1 MKRLTTD
8 APKDNLESAL
18 NLFYAKDGEAWV
30 LRGGSE
36 PSYADVTL
44 FDYIR
49 SAVLN
54 TLGPNTPI
62 LHLDDEEIGNAL
74 SEGWLFDGNK
84 TVEGIIATL
93 YTAGWVAAEL
103 RARLK
108 MYEDRDE
115 ELPRYIPYEER
126 RKVYSKALAAWGDR
140 AQMIVA
146 IEELSECQKEI
157 CKILRGGENFPHLA
171 EEIADATIM
180 LEQMRLMFN
189 INEDVCEFMDIKV
202 KRLEDTLRKEAFDE

>member
-8 APKDNLESAL
+8 APKTNLESAL

-36 PSYADVTL
+36 PAYADVTL

-49 SAVLN
+49 SAILN
-54 TLGPNTPI
+54 TLGPKTPI
-62 LHLDDEEIGNAL
+62 LELDNEEIGNVL

-108 MYEDRDE
+108 MYEDRE
-115 ELPRYIPYEER
+115 EQQKDLEN
-126 RKVYSKALAAWGDR
+126 KVSEMLCGYQLEDLAR
-140 AQMIVA
+140 VA
-146 IEELSECQKEI
+146 TLIKKCDVK
-157 CKILRGGENFPHLA
+157 P
-171 EEIADATIM
+171 EEI
-180 LEQMRLMFN
+180 
-189 INEDVCEFMDIKV
+189 
-202 KRLEDTLRKEAFDE
+202 KRLSDNIVVLYGAIMKGMKKK

>member
-1 MKRLTTD
+1 MMRLTTD
-8 APKDNLESAL
+8 APKTNLESAL

-30 LRGGSE
+30 LRGGSD
-36 PSYADVTL
+36 SANVDVTL

-49 SAVLN
+49 SAILN

-62 LHLDDEEIGNAL
+62 LDLDNEEIGNVL

-108 MYEDRDE
+108 MYEDRDD

-126 RKVYSKALAAWGDR
+126 RKVYSKALSVWGDR

-180 LEQMRLMFN
+180 LEQLRLIFN
-189 INEDVCEFMDIKV
+189 INDQVCECMDAKV
-202 KRLEDTLRKEAFDE
+202 RRLQDLRGR

>member
-8 APKDNLESAL
+8 APKNNLESAL

-36 PSYADVTL
+36 PAYVDVTL
-44 FDYIR
+44 LDYIR
-49 SAVLN
+49 SAILN

-62 LHLDDEEIGNAL
+62 LDLDDEEIGNVL

-84 TVEGIIATL
+84 TVEGIIAAL

-115 ELPRYIPYEER
+115 QQKDLESKVSEMLCGYQLEDLARVATLIKKCDVKPEEIKRLSDNIVVLYGAIMKGIKKEVKVAADNVIIECRYPGY
-126 RKVYSKALAAWGDR
+126 AD
-140 AQMIVA
+140 
-146 IEELSECQKEI
+146 
-157 CKILRGGENFPHLA
+157 ILRS
-171 EEIADATIM
+171 I
-180 LEQMRLMFN
+180 
-189 INEDVCEFMDIKV
+189 EDEK
-202 KRLEDTLRKEAFDE
+202 EGRK

>member
-8 APKDNLESAL
+8 APKNNLESAL

-36 PSYADVTL
+36 PAYVDVTL

-49 SAVLN
+49 SAILN

-62 LHLDDEEIGNAL
+62 LDLDNEEIGNVL

-84 TVEGIIATL
+84 TVGGIIATL

-108 MYEDRDE
+108 MYEDKE
-115 ELPRYIPYEER
+115 EHHKDLKNEVSEILCGYQIED
-126 RKVYSKALAAWGDR
+126 LARVATLIKKCDVR
-140 AQMIVA
+140 PEDIKRLSDNIIVLYVA
-146 IEELSECQKEI
+146 IMKGIKKEVKVAADNVVFECRYPGYADVLRAIEDEKE
-157 CKILRGGENFPHLA
+157 G
-171 EEIADATIM
+171 
-180 LEQMRLMFN
+180 
-189 INEDVCEFMDIKV
+189 
-202 KRLEDTLRKEAFDE
+202 RK

>member
-8 APKDNLESAL
+8 APKTNLESAL

-36 PSYADVTL
+36 PAYADVTL

-49 SAVLN
+49 SAILN
-54 TLGPNTPI
+54 TLGPKTPI
-62 LHLDDEEIGNAL
+62 LDLNDEEIGDVL

-126 RKVYSKALAAWGDR
+126 RMKEKVCRELTRIAEHMPCITLA
-140 AQMIVA
+140 QA
-146 IEELSECQKEI
+146 IQL
-157 CKILRGGENFPHLA
+157 
-171 EEIADATIM
+171 
-180 LEQMRLMFN
+180 LEGL
-189 INEDVCEFMDIKV
+189 
-202 KRLEDTLRKEAFDE
+202 

>member
-8 APKDNLESAL
+8 APKTNLESAL

-36 PSYADVTL
+36 PAYVDVTL

-49 SAVLN
+49 SAILN
-54 TLGPNTPI
+54 TLGPKTPI
-62 LHLDDEEIGNAL
+62 LDLDDEEIGNVL

-108 MYEDRDE
+108 MYEDRE
-115 ELPRYIPYEER
+115 EQQKDLEN
-126 RKVYSKALAAWGDR
+126 KVSEMLCGYQLEDLAR
-140 AQMIVA
+140 VA
-146 IEELSECQKEI
+146 TLIKKCDVK
-157 CKILRGGENFPHLA
+157 P
-171 EEIADATIM
+171 EEI
-180 LEQMRLMFN
+180 
-189 INEDVCEFMDIKV
+189 
-202 KRLEDTLRKEAFDE
+202 KRLSDNIVVLYGAIMKGIKKEVKVAADNVIIECRYPGYVDVLRSIEDEIEGRK

>member
-8 APKDNLESAL
+8 APKTNLESAL

-36 PSYADVTL
+36 PAYADVTL

-49 SAVLN
+49 SAILN
-54 TLGPNTPI
+54 TLGPKTPI
-62 LHLDDEEIGNAL
+62 LELDNEEIGNVL

-108 MYEDRDE
+108 MYEDRE
-115 ELPRYIPYEER
+115 EQQKDLEN
-126 RKVYSKALAAWGDR
+126 KVSEMLCGYQHEDLAR
-140 AQMIVA
+140 VA
-146 IEELSECQKEI
+146 TLIKKCDVK
-157 CKILRGGENFPHLA
+157 P
-171 EEIADATIM
+171 EEI
-180 LEQMRLMFN
+180 
-189 INEDVCEFMDIKV
+189 
-202 KRLEDTLRKEAFDE
+202 KRLSDNIVVLYGAIMKGIKKEVKVAADNVIIECRYPGYADVLRSIEDEKEGRK

>member
-8 APKDNLESAL
+8 APKTNLESAL

-30 LRGGSE
+30 LRGGTE
-36 PSYADVTL
+36 PAYVDVTL

-49 SAVLN
+49 SAILN
-54 TLGPNTPI
+54 TLGPKTPI
-62 LHLDDEEIGNAL
+62 LDLDDEEIGDVL

-108 MYEDRDE
+108 MYEDRE
-115 ELPRYIPYEER
+115 EQQKDLEN
-126 RKVYSKALAAWGDR
+126 KVSEMLCGYQLEDLAR
-140 AQMIVA
+140 VA
-146 IEELSECQKEI
+146 TLINKCDVK
-157 CKILRGGENFPHLA
+157 P
-171 EEIADATIM
+171 EEI
-180 LEQMRLMFN
+180 
-189 INEDVCEFMDIKV
+189 
-202 KRLEDTLRKEAFDE
+202 KRLSNNIVVLYGAIMKGIKKEVKVAADNVIIECRYPGYVDVLRSIEDEKEGRK

>member
-8 APKDNLESAL
+8 APKNNLESAL

-36 PSYADVTL
+36 PAYVDVTL
-44 FDYIR
+44 LDYIR
-49 SAVLN
+49 SAILN

-62 LHLDDEEIGNAL
+62 LDLDDEEIGNVL

-115 ELPRYIPYEER
+115 QQKDLESKVSEMLCGYQLEDLARVATLIKKCDVKPEEIKRLSDNIVVLYGAIMKGIKKEVKVAADNVIIECRYPGY
-126 RKVYSKALAAWGDR
+126 AD
-140 AQMIVA
+140 
-146 IEELSECQKEI
+146 
-157 CKILRGGENFPHLA
+157 ILRS
-171 EEIADATIM
+171 I
-180 LEQMRLMFN
+180 
-189 INEDVCEFMDIKV
+189 EDEK
-202 KRLEDTLRKEAFDE
+202 EGRK